1 MKYEEIKKALE
12 NRRKG
17 TIISVEYKSEPTLNA
32 VAKKL
37 GIKVEKHTI
46 TTGRFGVNYS
56 NIKAVKEQRE
66 LDKQNGVVRQQKTIW
81 WNWVDGNNIIKEHTT
96 NGNKYLT
103 ITTSKLAK
111 PKVKYLLNGVEI
123 TKEELQAKNV
133 IINSYW
139 ADKEPIQQYDININ
153 NIIAIKEKKC

>member
-81 WNWVDGNNIIKEHTT
+81 WNWLDNNTIKEHTT

-123 TKEELQAKNV
+123 TKEELQAKNI